1 VATAVNFNFL
11 FNMEKL
17 KEAAEIFED
26 MLPAS
31 LGKPIILSTK
41 TAPIVFAAFYTPA
54 MHTIESGQKILGSE
68 FRLWHTN
75 ETLRRNGTL
84 AGIVGVSKGV
94 PATIVCALN
103 EHGTTGDMIKPYAKL
118 ILAMMD
124 HFADGKTE
132 VI

>member
-1 VATAVNFNFL
+1 
-11 FNMEKL
+11 MEKL

-41 TAPIVFAAFYTPA
+41 TEPIVFIAFYTPA
-54 MHTIESGQKILGSE
+54 LHTIESGQEILGCE

-75 ETLRRNGTL
+75 ENLNRNGTL
-84 AGIVGVSKGV
+84 AGIIGVCGKV

-103 EHGTTGDMIKPYAKL
+103 EHGTTGEMIKPYAKL

-124 HFADGKTE
+124 HFADDKVE
-132 VI
+132 KI